1 MRVRAYGLRHVPGR
15 GTPGAVDEEKKG
27 EEREEEECHTG
38 EKKVSDE
45 EESRRL
51 EYQANGPC
59 NSVPYD
65 RVRRLSRPR
74 AKSLAK
80 SR

>member
-1 MRVRAYGLRHVPGR
+1 MRVRAYGPRHVPGR
-15 GTPGAVDEEKKG
+15 GTLEAAGEEKKG
-27 EEREEEECHTG
+27 EEREECHTG
-38 EKKVSDE
+38 EKRVSDE

-51 EYQANGPC
+51 EYQTNGPC

-74 AKSLAK
+74 VKSLAK